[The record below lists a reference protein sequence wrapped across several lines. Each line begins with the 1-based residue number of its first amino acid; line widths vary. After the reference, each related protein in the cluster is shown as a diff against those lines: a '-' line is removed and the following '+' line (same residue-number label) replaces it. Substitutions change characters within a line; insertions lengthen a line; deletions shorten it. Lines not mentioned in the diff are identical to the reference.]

1 MENPICPK
9 ELCTGCSAC
18 YNVCPVKCIDMQIDK
33 EGFYFP
39 IINLENCIDCRKCEN
54 VCPIL
59 NHADFN
65 NNNNPGVYASW
76 HKDEKI
82 RYESSSGGVFSA
94 LAASVIEENGIV
106 YGAVYDSR
114 MKVKHISINKKAD
127 IKKLRGSKYV
137 QSYIGDTFT
146 EIKEYLNAGKVV
158 LFSGTPCQVAGLK
171 NFIGTD
177 HSNLITCDL
186 LCHGVPSPE
195 LFNKYIKYIEKK
207 MREEV
212 IDFKFRDKQNGW
224 ESNSRVAILKS
235 GKSKVMKNKKDSFI
249 YAFENFFS
257 LRSACYS
264 CLYTKVERVGDITL
278 GDFWGIGEIAKFN
291 HTKKNGISLVLV
303 NSIKGEKLL
312 YISRK
317 YLFLEKRTLE
327 EAKYKRL
334 KLIKPHSRP
343 EIRKNFYKDY
353 NMLSYEELANK
364 YLIDKGLKGIV
375 KKIIPNNWIYK
386 IHRMFRN

>member
-65 NNNNPGVYASW
+65 NNNNPDVYASW

-186 LCHGVPSPE
+186 LCKGVSSPG
-195 LFNKYIKYIEKK
+195 LFENYVNYLSRKIGGKISD
-207 MREEV
+207 V
-212 IDFKFRDKQNGW
+212 NFRDKKYGW
-224 ESNSRVAILKS
+224 GNTSTKIIFKDRSERYLKGIFNSFMF
-235 GKSKVMKNKKDSFI
+235 G
-249 YAFENFFS
+249 FS
-257 LRSACYS
+257 IGLTIRNSCYH
-264 CLYTKVERVGDITL
+264 CKFTQINRVGDLTL
-278 GDFWGIGEIAKFN
+278 GDFWGIYKLFF
-291 HTKKNGISLVLV
+291 KNRANL
-303 NSIKGEKLL
+303 E
-312 YISRK
+312 YHRK
-317 YLFLEKRTLE
+317 TLE
-327 EAKYKRL
+327 EAVAGQGSAL
-334 KLIKPHSRP
+334 TKPTT
-343 EIRKNFYKDY
+343 INNMRKKFFENY
-353 NMLSYEELANK
+353 SQVEYEQLANQ
-364 YLIDKGLKGIV
+364 YLIAKGLKGIV

-386 IHRMFRN
+386 IRRMFRN